1 MSDNKANIN
10 WFPGHMTKAVRE
22 MEQNIKLIDIVIEI
36 LDARIPFSSRNP
48 IIDKLAKD
56 KYRLLV
62 FNKTDLADPALT
74 KKWEE
79 YYKEKG

>member
-36 LDARIPFSSRNP
+36 LDARIP
-48 IIDKLAKD
+48 
-56 KYRLLV
+56 
-62 FNKTDLADPALT
+62 
-74 KKWEE
+74 
-79 YYKEKG
+79 